1 MIDKPR
7 FAKFSKDYDL
17 YKYLVSFMDGPV
29 SNLIKTETEVAEE
42 SQNQP
47 PDPQQLQA
55 QYLQTRA
62 ETEQLRAQKETIV
75 AQTEQ
80 IKQQIA
86 LLELQGAQNPQGV
99 DPAAVTELGL
109 KQRELDL
116 KEKQINAN
124 LDIAEMREQG
134 QRMVAAAKAAEQ
146 RQQAA
151 EFAYEK
157 QQDRQARLMTE
168 GMKAE
173 QIAQEV
179 AVKNRFGTGI

>member
-1 MIDKPR
+1 
-7 FAKFSKDYDL
+7 
-17 YKYLVSFMDGPV
+17 
-29 SNLIKTETEVAEE
+29 
-42 SQNQP
+42 
-47 PDPQQLQA
+47 LQA

-62 ETEQLRAQKETIV
+62 ETEQLRAEKETIV

-86 LLELQGAQNPQGV
+86 LLELQGAQNPQGA
-99 DPAAVTELGL
+99 DLGQISELQIKAEANRL
-109 KQRELDL
+109 KD
-116 KEKQINAN
+116 KQIDAN
-124 LDIAEMREQG
+124 LAIAQMREEG
-134 QRMVAAAKAAEQ
+134 QRMIAAAKQEEQ
-146 RQQAA
+146 RLERE